1 MEKRR
6 TGMKVKAS
14 ELSTLKMTAG
24 NEDRYSKVIQDGRL
38 LQWVGIGWIDLR
50 TATEE
55 DYSNYPEVERKING

>member
-14 ELSTLKMTAG
+14 ELSKLKMTAG

-38 LQWVGIGWIDLR
+38 LQWVGIGWIDLNA
-50 TATEE
+50 ATEE